1 MVDNPLRHCK
11 DHPRCPARAGSYSL
25 HILALAIAFLPLSG
39 QAQPYWKDESL
50 GILHYDFNQ
59 SLQAPGNEPPA
70 PGTAGDYWL
79 RAIVSPLSSASSDI
93 NKVKIRLESN
103 TTSGAFIDSL
113 GFRIHGYAGVLSMQC
128 LSPGPGSGAC
138 TQDPTRIPPGK
149 SVNPRSLGYTN
160 YASAGQV
167 DFPNNVKGLDLQI
180 FLPTSNKADRFNNKE
195 VLEFSLTSTY
205 HPNQDSLLQAF
216 FYAGALNTS
225 GEAAAAKIQGYEGS
239 ATLLDGPPSGG
250 GSAPVPGPI
259 PVLGAAGA
267 FKVSRLLRRR
277 LRSAR

>member
-1 MVDNPLRHCK
+1 MVIHSLRHGK
-11 DHPRCPARAGSYSL
+11 DRPRFPATASSYSL

-39 QAQPYWKDESL
+39 QAQPYWKDGNL
-50 GILHYDFNQ
+50 YYDFNQ

-70 PGTAGDYWL
+70 PGADGDYWL
-79 RAIVSPLSSASSDI
+79 RAIVSSLPSE
-93 NKVKIRLESN
+93 NNTVKIRLESN

-113 GFRIHGYAGVLSMQC
+113 GFRIHGYAGGTSMEC
-128 LSPGPGSGAC
+128 LSPGLGSGAC
-138 TQDPTRIPPGK
+138 TQGPTLIPPGK
-149 SVNPRSLGYTN
+149 SVNPKSWGYTN

-180 FLPTSNKADRFNNKE
+180 FLPTSNKADRFNNNE
-195 VLEFSLTSTY
+195 ALEFSLTSTY
-205 HPNQDSLLQAF
+205 DTEQPTLLHA